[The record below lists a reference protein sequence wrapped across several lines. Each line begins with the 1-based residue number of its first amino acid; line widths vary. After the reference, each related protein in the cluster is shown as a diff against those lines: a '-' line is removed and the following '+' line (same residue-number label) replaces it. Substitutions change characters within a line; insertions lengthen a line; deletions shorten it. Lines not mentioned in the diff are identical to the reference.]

1 MGYRYYKGPDG
12 SMQMVSEDDYKD
24 LLDLQGLK
32 SNTSSISTNTGSFL
46 DGSFSSNPS
55 TTSGMMGGLGN
66 YLSGQSL
73 GDITGAVGAGIGTYD
88 SLFGTGSKIRKT
100 ELAGLE
106 EQLGMLKEKRAAN
119 QEALANR
126 RQFNQTW
133 ANASNGLA
141 SSFAAPR
148 VG

>member
-1 MGYRYYKGPDG
+1 MATG
-12 SMQMVSEDDYKD
+12 DDIF
-24 LLDLQGLK
+24 
-32 SNTSSISTNTGSFL
+32 NTYGAGGTFK
-46 DGSFSSNPS
+46 S
-55 TTSGMMGGLGN
+55 TTPNYFAGLGN

-88 SLFGTGSKIRKT
+88 SLLGTGSKIRKT